1 MGGKRERIHLVNGF
15 PIRIDPFFLSFCNV
29 MAPGRQRLA
38 PCTVWTTRVMDRILT
53 LAANLFLITGRPTK
67 TKQNKRKCYRS

>member
-1 MGGKRERIHLVNGF
+1 
-15 PIRIDPFFLSFCNV
+15 

-67 TKQNKRKCYRS
+67 TKQNKTKQNVTVHECDDAWVWTMPQFVENGTGE